1 MAGTVR
7 NVYIIQT
14 KSAYITMTQK
24 HRATIATTTQGR
36 RSRKE
41 NSLWNIKRSISGTPG
56 RQRGIYAGR
65 LYESSAK

>member
-24 HRATIATTTQGR
+24 HRATIDTTTQGR
-36 RSRKE
+36 RSGKG

-56 RQRGIYAGR
+56 R
-65 LYESSAK
+65 

>member
-24 HRATIATTTQGR
+24 HRATIATTTQGNTTER
-36 RSRKE
+36 G
-41 NSLWNIKRSISGTPG
+41 NSLWNI
-56 RQRGIYAGR
+56 
-65 LYESSAK
+65 E